1 MGLYESTV
9 QYIITGS
16 YMLLNA
22 DNKRKV
28 NVSRKKMHTK
38 KGKKKGQGIRTSP

>member
-9 QYIITGS
+9 QHIITGS

-22 DNKRKV
+22 DDKGKA
-28 NVSRKKMHTK
+28 NVSRTKEAYKKR
-38 KGKKKGQGIRTSP
+38 GGEKKGQG